1 MKQNRK
7 YFHRRM
13 NAALIMILFTAIG
26 LLSSCVTQ
34 QEVEY
39 LQDPNKGTRTFNE
52 AQIEDYRLK
61 PYDELYIQITSLDDA
76 SSNMFSGAAQQQF
89 TNAGSLQPYGASL
102 VSYGIDK
109 DGFLILP
116 MIGTVNVKDQTIL
129 QVSKLLKDS
138 LVSILNQPIVS
149 VKLVNRYISVLG
161 EVRSPG
167 HFALAQEKLT
177 VYDALGLAGDINEY
191 GNKKEVILTR
201 NEDGKNI
208 RVALDLTKS
217 EILASNY
224 YYMKPNDMLYI
235 KPMRKKF
242 WGMREFPFS
251 VVLTTISTALL
262 IYSVTK

>member
-1 MKQNRK
+1 M
-7 YFHRRM
+7 
-13 NAALIMILFTAIG
+13 
-26 LLSSCVTQ
+26 
-34 QEVEY
+34 
-39 LQDPNKGTRTFNE
+39 
-52 AQIEDYRLK
+52 EDYRLK

-161 EVRSPG
+161 RLEV
-167 HFALAQEKLT
+167 LAILPWPRKNLPFMMLWAWLE
-177 VYDALGLAGDINEY
+177 
-191 GNKKEVILTR
+191 ILT
-201 NEDGKNI
+201 NMG
-208 RVALDLTKS
+208 TKKRS
-217 EILASNY
+217 S
-224 YYMKPNDMLYI
+224 
-235 KPMRKKF
+235 
-242 WGMREFPFS
+242 
-251 VVLTTISTALL
+251 
-262 IYSVTK
+262 